1 MAGKMIT
8 AQAHA
13 TIRKA
18 GGETFIF
25 DQVASGRSLKDIA
38 EELGVSRPILST
50 WCNAPARRESYR
62 QARQAAADALVEE
75 GLAIADSVREASEV
89 PGAKLR
95 ADFRRWMAARMN
107 AQSWGD
113 QTGALVSVDLGKLHI
128 EALRAANRED
138 AERRKVIEGE

>member
-8 AQAHA
+8 KMAHA

-18 GGETFIF
+18 GGENYVF
-25 DQVASGRSLKDIA
+25 DLVASGRSLKDIA

-50 WCNAPARRESYR
+50 WCNNPARRESYR
-62 QARQAAADALVEE
+62 QARQAAADSLVEE
-75 GLAIADSVREASEV
+75 GLAIADSVREPTEV

-107 AQSWGD
+107 AESWGD
-113 QTGALVSVDLGKLHI
+113 RTGALVNIDLGRLHI
-128 EALRAANRED
+128 EALRAANRKD
-138 AERRKVIEGE
+138 DERRQVIEDE

>member
-1 MAGKMIT
+1 MAGKLIT
-8 AQAHA
+8 KTAHA

-18 GGETFIF
+18 GGENYVF

-38 EELGVSRPILST
+38 AELGISRPILSA
-50 WCNAPARRESYR
+50 WCNASIRRENYR

-75 GLAIADSVREASEV
+75 GLAIADGVRDPSEV

-107 AQSWGD
+107 AESWGE
-113 QTGALVSVDLGKLHI
+113 QRGASIEISLGQLHL
-128 EALRAANRED
+128 EALRAPSPVIDGTADRED
-138 AERRKVIEGE
+138 E